1 MNKIFIEAKKAET
14 AECNFLSTII
24 AKYFPTADVEFVLMN
39 GVGNLFNETN
49 VNLMMQAREEDN
61 NVIVILD
68 ADSIEKCAGFVA
80 RHKQVSE
87 KKKELG
93 LEFSLFLY
101 PNNNDDGDVEVLMEQ
116 LARKDL
122 HDKWWDCFNDYE
134 KCIAGVVD
142 AEGNKLYKLPNRK
155 AKLHTYISSQQ
166 LSNAKRNK
174 LGNGNW
180 LFDNKD
186 FWDLT
191 RTELTPLLDFLK
203 QHLR

>member
-14 AECNFLSTII
+14 AECNFLNTII
-24 AKYFPTADVEFVLMN
+24 ARYFPKVDIEFVLMN

-49 VNLMMQAREEDN
+49 INQMMQAREEDK

-68 ADSIEKCAGFVA
+68 ADTIEKGAGFTA
-80 RHKQVSE
+80 RLKSVTE
-87 KKKELG
+87 KKMELG
-93 LEFSLFLY
+93 LDFPLFLY

-134 KCIAGVVD
+134 TCIAGVVD
-142 AEGNKLYKLPNRK
+142 TEGNKLYKLPNRK

-174 LGNGNW
+174 LGSGNW
-180 LFDNKD
+180 LFGNEE
-186 FWDLT
+186 FWDMT
-191 RTELTPLLDFLK
+191 RPELMPLVDFLR